1 MPERCMINGRFRPVR
16 SASIPIDDWATRY
29 GWGLFETIRI
39 HKGCPLFLDRHL
51 DRLCRTA
58 PILELGTDDR
68 ATRLLWQRDIIRA
81 VERSRMNEGIVNC
94 YWTRGSALARVAQ
107 SRIVRTRPRPRY
119 PKGALSL
126 WVAPWR
132 IEPTYPGSGVK
143 TLAYFPYIFAGLAA
157 RREGYD
163 EALVLNT
170 SNRIAD
176 GAASSIFIVRKGQV
190 LTPSLDQGT
199 LAGVTRSVVLDIL
212 KFVGIR
218 HREAPV
224 TWKTLITSDEIFL
237 TSSLRGVVPVRRI
250 STTWKSRRVNNSI
263 TAKILAEYTSAAA
276 QSITHYK
283 SAH

>member
-1 MPERCMINGRFRPVR
+1 M
-16 SASIPIDDWATRY
+16 
-29 GWGLFETIRI
+29 FETIRI
-39 HKGCPLFLDRHL
+39 HKNCPLFLERHL
-51 DRLCRTA
+51 DRLCRNA

-68 ATRLLWQRDIIRA
+68 ASRLLWQHDIIRA
-81 VERSRMNEGIVNC
+81 VERSRLNEGIVNC

-107 SRIVRTRPRPRY
+107 SRIVRIRPRPRY

-163 EALVLNT
+163 EAMVLNT
-170 SNRIAD
+170 SNRVAD

-212 KFVGIR
+212 KLMGIR
-218 HREAPV
+218 HREAQI
-224 TWKTLITSDEIFL
+224 TWKMMLSSDEIFL
-237 TSSLRGVVPVRRI
+237 TSSLRGIVPVKRVSTHWNAKRVDKSI
-250 STTWKSRRVNNSI
+250 STRL
-263 TAKILAEYTSAAA
+263 LAEY
-276 QSITHYK
+276 QSTIADYVRHYK
-283 SAH
+283 SSY

>member
-1 MPERCMINGRFRPVR
+1 MINGRFRPLR

-39 HKGCPLFLDRHL
+39 HRGCPLFLERHI

-58 PILELGTDDR
+58 PILELGGNDPAHR
-68 ATRLLWQRDIIRA
+68 ELWRRDIIRA
-81 VERSRMNEGIVNC
+81 VKRSAMNEGIVNC
-94 YWTRGSALARVAQ
+94 YWTRGSVLSQVEQ

-119 PKGALSL
+119 PNGALSL

-170 SNRIAD
+170 SNHIAD
-176 GAASSIFIVRKGQV
+176 GAASSIFIVKGGEV
-190 LTPSLDQGT
+190 ITPDLNQGT
-199 LAGVTRSVVLDIL
+199 LAGITRSVVLDIL
-212 KFVGIR
+212 RCMKIR
-218 HREAPV
+218 HSESKLN
-224 TWKTLITSDEIFL
+224 WNTLISADEIFL

-250 STTWKSRRVNNSI
+250 TKVWKASRVDKSV
-263 TAKILAEYTSAAA
+263 TAILMKE
-276 QSITHYK
+276 YK
-283 SAH
+283 SAITDDVIHYQSLR